1 MHVLHKSLHNLYFAD
16 FLLQKNWIKSMKT
29 IQTVLLF
36 ILDSLKMFGK
46 LPVSFHNIRYI
57 NIFRISFFR
66 CYQITKVYHYMHLK
80 LLYLILLPLL
90 KNKISSTSCRNM
102 ISLISIYYCEQCSIQ
117 NFNGNTF
124 LQYIAILLKIY

>member
-1 MHVLHKSLHNLYFAD
+1 MYFIIAYIIYILQIFYSRKIELKVWKPYRLYCY
-16 FLLQKNWIKSMKT
+16 LYWI
-29 IQTVLLF
+29 
-36 ILDSLKMFGK
+36 LKMFGK

-57 NIFRISFFR
+57 KIFRISFFR
-66 CYQITKVYHYMHLK
+66 WYQITKVYHYMHLK

-117 NFNGNTF
+117 NFNGDTF